1 MEEKYNAYVSEYLQ
15 EFKYA
20 TKEELAFI
28 RPHINIQEYRKKSFY
43 LKEGSI
49 QREMGYVSKGL
60 LRRYYINQKGRDIT
74 TGFIMEN
81 EYVTDYPAFLQQRQ
95 TKYYIQCLE
104 PTVILSLPYDKIM
117 ESYQK
122 FSNGQMYGRL
132 IAEKALNILTDRV
145 ESFLFNTA
153 EERYLKFIQ
162 NNPELTNRISLTHLS
177 SFLGMERQSLSR
189 IRGKLVKK

>member
-1 MEEKYNAYVSEYLQ
+1 MEEKYNAYISEYLQ

-74 TGFIMEN
+74 TGFVSEN

-104 PTVILSLPYDKIM
+104 PSIILLLPCEKII

-132 IAEKALNILTDRV
+132 IAEKVLNVLTDRV

-153 EERYLKFIQ
+153 EERYLEFIQ

-177 SFLGMERQSLSR
+177 SFLGVERQSLSR